1 MTTLYANPYNIDA
14 AGFYFESADEFT
26 EKAQNLT
33 DRYANPVEEFEI
45 DFIDG
50 DDAALFNACGINQ
63 SNLSIYFDDIEPLSE
78 TEKTALYF
86 LASDLG
92 YSLAD
97 ALEKIDEVNLYSGKL
112 FDAASE
118 LFDECYLHGIPE
130 QIRYYVDYEKFARDC
145 EISRDMIEF
154 EFNDTTY
161 TCTNAAGI

>member
-1 MTTLYANPYNIDA
+1 MLYANPYNIDA

-26 EKAQNLT
+26 EKTQNLT
-33 DRYANPVEEFEI
+33 DRYGNPVEEFEI

-63 SNLSIYFDDIEPLSE
+63 ANLNTWFDDIEPLSE
-78 TEKTALYF
+78 TEKAALYF
-86 LASDLG
+86 LLSDLG

-97 ALEKIDEVNLYSGKL
+97 ALEKIDEVSLYSGKL
-112 FDAASE
+112 LDAASE
-118 LFDECYLHGIPE
+118 LFDECYLHDMPE

-154 EFNDTTY
+154 EHNGTTY
-161 TCTNAAGI
+161 TCTNAAGV

>member
-1 MTTLYANPYNIDA
+1 MTTLYANPYNLDA

-33 DRYANPVEEFEI
+33 DRYSNCVEEFEI

-50 DDAALFNACGINQ
+50 DDASLFNACGFNQ
-63 SNLSIYFDDIEPLSE
+63 ANLSAYFNDVEPLSE
-78 TEKTALYF
+78 TEKAALFF
-86 LASDLG
+86 LLSDLG

-97 ALEKIDEVNLYSGKL
+97 ALDKVDEVSLYSGKL
-112 FDAASE
+112 LDAASE
-118 LFDECYLHGIPE
+118 LFDECYLHDIPE

-161 TCTNAAGI
+161 TCTNAAGV